1 MPVDASMPI
10 LIVDDSATAI
20 RIVRELLQKLG
31 FENVDEADGCYTA
44 LGKIRSKHYS
54 LIISDW
60 NMEPMSGY
68 DLLCQV
74 RADPNFGQTRFLM
87 LTAESST
94 KNVIAAKQAGA
105 DHYIIKPFDTLTLKF
120 KIEAIFSS

>member
-105 DHYIIKPFDTLTLKF
+105 DHYIIKPFDALTF
-120 KIEAIFSS
+120 EIQDRAIFSS

>member
-10 LIVDDSATAI
+10 LIVDDSATAL
-20 RIVRELLQKLG
+20 RIVRELLRKLG
-31 FENVDEADGCYTA
+31 FENVDEANGCYTA
-44 LGKIRSKHYS
+44 LGKIRAKHYS

-74 RADPNFGQTRFLM
+74 RADPDLGQTRFLM

-105 DHYIIKPFDTLTLKF
+105 DHYIIKPFDALTLKF

>member
-1 MPVDASMPI
+1 VPVDASMPI
-10 LIVDDSATAI
+10 LIVDDSATAL
-20 RIVRELLQKLG
+20 RIVRELLRKLG
-31 FENVDEADGCYTA
+31 FENVDEANGCYTA
-44 LGKIRSKHYS
+44 LGKIRAKRYS

-68 DLLCQV
+68 DLLRQV
-74 RADPNFGQTRFLM
+74 RADPNLVQTRFLM

-105 DHYIIKPFDTLTLKF
+105 DHYIIKPFDALTLKF